1 MYISWC
7 IYYDMKLKFF
17 EMNVVRNIVCEK
29 ILIWEGVDNMRFCY
43 NKSKVICFYFFV

>member
-17 EMNVVRNIVCEK
+17 EMNVVSNIVCEK
-29 ILIWEGVDNMRFCY
+29 NFNIRGCR
-43 NKSKVICFYFFV
+43 